1 MKYLSKLLEHFWRR
15 WQKEYLLG
23 LREQHR
29 LSPRRNIRDLKISVG
44 DVVIIHEEG
53 LSRSRWRLGRICT
66 HIKGKDGHISG
77 ARVTVCTKQGKISEI
92 ERPLQKLYPLELS
105 VSDEKMMERG
115 IVEND
120 GSDEA
125 ESDAEVL
132 DRHEVRDR
140 PGGRD
145 RPPRR
150 SAALNA
156 DIFRR
161 LANS

>member
-1 MKYLSKLLEHFWRR
+1 M
-15 WQKEYLLG
+15 
-23 LREQHR
+23 
-29 LSPRRNIRDLKISVG
+29 G

-53 LSRSRWRLGRICT
+53 LPRSRWRLGRICT
-66 HIKGKDGHISG
+66 LIKGKDGHVRG

-105 VSDEKMMERG
+105 DSDEKTTKS
-115 IVEND
+115 IVDND
-120 GSDEA
+120 SSNEA
-125 ESDAEVL
+125 EADTEV
-132 DRHEVRDR
+132 RVRPEVRDR

-161 LANS
+161 LANSKQFIDLLIVDHSLMIKVGSVCQIGKSLVFLGTGIW

>member
-1 MKYLSKLLEHFWRR
+1 M
-15 WQKEYLLG
+15 
-23 LREQHR
+23 
-29 LSPRRNIRDLKISVG
+29 
-44 DVVIIHEEG
+44 
-53 LSRSRWRLGRICT
+53 
-66 HIKGKDGHISG
+66 
-77 ARVTVCTKQGKISEI
+77 
-92 ERPLQKLYPLELS
+92 QKLYPLELS